1 MSTTAEALASQAEQ
15 LQAAIKFFRVADE
28 AQADTPVFMRAPA
41 KQSIRLVASKETK
54 SQGGFDFDLRDSED
68 DLDGNFR
75 ARSAV

>member
-1 MSTTAEALASQAEQ
+1 
-15 LQAAIKFFRVADE
+15 
-28 AQADTPVFMRAPA
+28 MRAPA